1 MTQQSVDETTTTKR
15 KRRTPKNDPRF
26 DLRKR
31 LDRFLDN
38 PTNPSTL
45 DSLVSGLVGYEL
57 NARLL
62 QVLPPAEEQH
72 G

>member
-1 MTQQSVDETTTTKR
+1 MH
-15 KRRTPKNDPRF
+15 
-26 DLRKR
+26 KR

-38 PTNPSTL
+38 PTNPATL
-45 DSLVSGLVGYEL
+45 QSLVSGLVGYEL

-62 QVLPPAEEQH
+62 QVLPPVSADEGQH

>member
-1 MTQQSVDETTTTKR
+1 MTDDTTKKR
-15 KRRTPKNDPRF
+15 KRRTRANDPRF

-45 DSLVSGLVGYEL
+45 DSLVSGLVDYEL

-62 QVLPPAEEQH
+62 AVLPVEA
-72 G
+72 GTTADITD

>member
-1 MTQQSVDETTTTKR
+1 MTAETNDTKKHR
-15 KRRTPKNDPRF
+15 QRRPFDPKR

-45 DSLVSGLVGYEL
+45 QSLVSGLVGYEL
-57 NARLL
+57 NVRLL